1 MQYFL
6 ARARYSELSE
16 NVPGTKKFNG
26 KQAIQNME
34 YGTIN
39 TVRSSFYKENN
50 SMTNHYRTP
59 APSNKGV

>member
-1 MQYFL
+1 MPFLL
-6 ARARYSELSE
+6 ARAKHSELSE
-16 NVPGTKKFNG
+16 NIRVTKKFNG
-26 KQAIQNME
+26 EQAIQNME